1 MEPAVAMAMSVP
13 PITVVQAAAVGAIV
27 APLFGLLIGVVKKN
41 NQKSSI
47 ISYRQC
53 IKIIF
58 EKYIW
63 NNQWKTNIFI
73 ESKAHSSQFNT
84 GHVYNLFLI

>member
-1 MEPAVAMAMSVP
+1 MESVVAMTMNVP
-13 PITVVQAAAVGAIV
+13 QITVVQETAVGAVV
-27 APLFGLLIGVVKKN
+27 ALLFGLLIGVVKKN

-58 EKYIW
+58 EKYI
-63 NNQWKTNIFI
+63 
-73 ESKAHSSQFNT
+73 
-84 GHVYNLFLI
+84 

>member
-1 MEPAVAMAMSVP
+1 MEPAVAMTMNVP
-13 PITVVQAAAVGAIV
+13 QITVVQETAVGAVV
-27 APLFGLLIGVVKKN
+27 ALLFGLLIGVVKKN

-58 EKYIW
+58 EKYI
-63 NNQWKTNIFI
+63 
-73 ESKAHSSQFNT
+73 
-84 GHVYNLFLI
+84 

>member
-1 MEPAVAMAMSVP
+1 MTMNVP
-13 PITVVQAAAVGAIV
+13 QITVVQETAVGAVV
-27 APLFGLLIGVVKKN
+27 ALLFGLLIGVVKKN

-58 EKYIW
+58 EKYI
-63 NNQWKTNIFI
+63 
-73 ESKAHSSQFNT
+73 
-84 GHVYNLFLI
+84 